1 MPRTPAFRHRHQT
14 GSGHE
19 SLTPKRVTYAVTVD
33 ADDSPDAIAKVKNL
47 ASGRHLETI
56 RSPLS
61 HRNRTFLGDA
71 SPLNAVRDRCDIRN
85 MAAIE
90 RLEGHIDELKHHLRE
105 LTLRIDHLSRESVE
119 QKRELTLRIDH
130 LSRESVEQK
139 RESVEQKREL
149 TLRIDH
155 LSRESVEQKRRLT
168 FQEKRHQR
176 QIKNHQR
183 QIKNRQRQI
192 KNHQRQIKNH
202 QRQIKNLKRDQ
213 KDLQDSRRKIIYRE
227 IVVCVY
233 NALGHNPNN
242 PPQTTFKYVRDHPDI
257 LTDVFQMSQNDIQ
270 RALEALDPRRTH
282 SWIKVGNGEAHG
294 FSVAEAGRLIDDKAI
309 RILFNALTQ
318 NVENKSTTIQ
328 DASLTIHNTLV
339 TRIPALADIYNL
351 PNLKSG
357 NTTSEAISK
366 RFIEEYV
373 DRYLATKSQTQDW
386 PHIPPP
392 PGVDPETYRWG
403 QF

>member
-90 RLEGHIDELKHHLRE
+90 RLEGDIDELKHHLRE
-105 LTLRIDHLSRESVE
+105 LTLRIDHLS
-119 QKRELTLRIDH
+119 
-130 LSRESVEQK
+130 

-183 QIKNRQRQI
+183 QIKNR
-192 KNHQRQIKNH
+192 QRQIKNH

-351 PNLKSG
+351 PNLNSG
-357 NTTSEAISK
+357 NTTSEADIQTLHRRVRRPVSCDQ
-366 RFIEEYV
+366 V
-373 DRYLATKSQTQDW
+373 ADSGLASHPTPAGRGS
-386 PHIPPP
+386 
-392 PGVDPETYRWG
+392 
-403 QF
+403 